1 MSAMRRTYLDTG
13 VLIEAAAGK
22 STRALGLL
30 KDPNRVFL
38 SSPFLDLELLPQV
51 IQNRQ
56 RDQQKFLETYLA
68 ATKRIE
74 DMRAIFRVAF
84 REASSSAV
92 SGMDALHVAAAYL
105 LKADEFI
112 TTEKPGRAIYRNGLV
127 RVLHLEA

>member
-1 MSAMRRTYLDTG
+1 
-13 VLIEAAAGK
+13 
-22 STRALGLL
+22 
-30 KDPNRVFL
+30 
-38 SSPFLDLELLPQV
+38 
-51 IQNRQ
+51 
-56 RDQQKFLETYLA
+56 
-68 ATKRIE
+68 
-74 DMRAIFRVAF
+74 MRAIFRVAF